1 MNVLIVKNALFTL
14 AITIGLVWLVSWGD
28 FLATAAE
35 YPLDY
40 LFLGFSVSV
49 SIYLSS
55 YTVLD
60 LQREQWQKSAVM
72 YFVYYMGVFG
82 LFIDGQVVWVHSASV
97 FEKLI
102 MAGIYIA
109 IAFVSIIVPLVI
121 GAIAALQAYSISI
134 SVENRTRL

>member
-28 FLATAAE
+28 FRKTAVE

-40 LFLGFSVSV
+40 LFLGGVVSL

-60 LQREQWQKSAVM
+60 LQREPWQKSAVM
-72 YFVYYMGVFG
+72 YFVFYMSVFG
-82 LFIDGQVVWVHSASV
+82 LFIDGQMGWTHSVSV
-97 FEKLI
+97 FDKLI
-102 MAGIYIA
+102 MAGLYIA

-121 GAIAALQAYSISI
+121 GAIAALQAYALSI
-134 SVENRTRL
+134 SVENRIRP